1 MFEKEFQ
8 YYLNNQSDLHEKYE
22 GRFLAIKGESVIGD
36 YATEQEAYLQ
46 TKKSHEVGTFLIQK
60 CTNGDPGE
68 SGHVQIFHS
77 RVAFV

>member
-8 YYLNNQSDLHEKYE
+8 YYLTNQSELNEKYE
-22 GRFLAIKGESVIGD
+22 GRFLAIKGESVLGD

-46 TKKSHEVGTFLIQK
+46 TKKDHEIGTFFIQK
-60 CTNGDPGE
+60 CSKGGPGE

-77 RVAFV
+77 RVSFV